1 MKEDARD
8 KMRYRLYGLLDLQ
21 KETEDLF
28 WADEYN
34 IHIWQLCYNLVCE
47 RESDIDIAIYTED
60 FEFYKKMAVYVEQY
74 YAKKGICSDIFYID
88 ITMEE
93 PIYGVPF
100 NIKV

>member
-1 MKEDARD
+1 MKQAIINKLREFFT
-8 KMRYRLYGLLDLQ
+8 LQ
-21 KETEDLF
+21 PVEKAWVFGSYSRGEES
-28 WADEYN
+28 
-34 IHIWQLCYNLVCE
+34 

-60 FEFYKKMAVYVEQY
+60 FEFYKKMAVYLEQY
-74 YAKKGICSDIFYID
+74 FARQGICSDIFYID

>member
-21 KETEDLF
+21 KETED
-28 WADEYN
+28 
-34 IHIWQLCYNLVCE
+34 
-47 RESDIDIAIYTED
+47 
-60 FEFYKKMAVYVEQY
+60 FEFYKKMAVYLEKY
-74 YAKKGICSDIFYID
+74 YAKKGIRSDIFYID